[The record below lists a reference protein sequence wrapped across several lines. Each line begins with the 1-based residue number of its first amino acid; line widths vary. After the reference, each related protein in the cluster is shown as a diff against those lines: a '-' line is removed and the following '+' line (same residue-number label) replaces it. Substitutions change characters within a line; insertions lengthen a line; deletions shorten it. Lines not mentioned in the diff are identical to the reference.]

1 MSAIAEPEA
10 EPPPERAAQAARY
23 DAVRAQTE
31 QLAQPLSAEDQA
43 VQSMPDASPT
53 KWHLAHVSWFFETF
67 LLKRHLADYAA
78 FNGDFDF
85 LFNSY
90 YEAVGARHPR
100 PHRGLLTRP
109 PLGQVLDFR
118 HHVDDG
124 MRRLIETVGVARWAD
139 MAPLVELGL
148 QHEQQHQELLLTD
161 IKHLFSCNPL
171 LPAYRPDRTSPASDA
186 ATLGWCE
193 VEGGLVEVGNDGT
206 DFSFDCERPSHA
218 VALGPFRLASR
229 LVTNGEYLEF
239 VRDGGYTTF
248 RHWLSDGW
256 AAVQSQEWRHPLYWQ
271 EDEEAWF
278 EFTLAGLEP
287 LDATAPVC
295 HLSYY
300 EADAFAR
307 WAGKRLPSE
316 AEWEVVARD
325 IPPRGNLLASG
336 RLRPLAADPALPA
349 PAQMFGDAWEWTQSP
364 FGAYPGFKPAPGA
377 IGEYNGKFM
386 SNQFVLR
393 GGACT
398 TPDDHIRATYR
409 NFFHPDARWQ
419 VAGLRLAEDA

>member
-1 MSAIAEPEA
+1 MTAIAEPEA
-10 EPPPERAAQAARY
+10 EPPPERAAWAARY
-23 DAVRAQTE
+23 DATRALTE
-31 QLAQPLSAEDQA
+31 RLARPLSAEDQA

-67 LLKRHLADYAA
+67 LLKRHLAGYGA
-78 FNGDFDF
+78 FNGDFNF

-90 YEAVGARHPR
+90 YEAAGARHPR
-100 PHRGLLTRP
+100 PQRGLLTRP

-118 HHVDDG
+118 HHVDHG
-124 MRRLIETVGVARWAD
+124 MRRLIEAAGDARWAEV
-139 MAPLVELGL
+139 APLVELGL

-171 LPAYRPDRTSPASDA
+171 LPGYRSAGAAPASTA
-186 ATLGWCE
+186 VPLAWCE
-193 VEGGLVEVGNDGT
+193 AEGGVVEVGDGGT
-206 DFSFDCERPSHA
+206 GFAFDCERPRHI
-218 VALGPFRLASR
+218 VALSPFRLASR

-239 VRDGGYTTF
+239 IGDGGYTTF
-248 RHWLSDGW
+248 RHWLADGW
-256 AAVQSQEWRHPLYWQ
+256 AVVQSQEWRHPLYWQ
-271 EDEEAWF
+271 EVDGAWF
-278 EFTLAGLEP
+278 EFTLSGLEP
-287 LDATAPVC
+287 LDAAAPAC

-325 IPPRGNLLASG
+325 MPPRGNLLASG
-336 RLRPLAADPALPA
+336 RLHPVAADPALPA
-349 PAQMFGDAWEWTQSP
+349 PLQMFGDAWEWTQSP

-409 NFFHPDARWQ
+409 NFFYPDARWQ
-419 VAGLRLAEDA
+419 VSGLRLAEDA